1 MNVYQRRSFETQVSG
16 AVTTSAPSVM
26 TFGPG
31 FITGDI
37 GVQELTIAISH
48 SLTIGSGTTPRTD
61 GETAMIESIYLETDK
76 HNSIVEN
83 VDGLGL
89 HRVISFIYG
98 TRPFTTAIAATTGV
112 YQTGMTIPL
121 CIPGGYRQFDT
132 ILDLAKAR
140 IQARVQ
146 YSDLSKAFGTVGTAS
161 DLITTQWSGFYRVG
175 LATADL
181 PFFQPSYRLKRVT
194 ISASGSIQIPLD
206 YGGLIYLGIGIA
218 QRDAT
223 TYVERT
229 NIVSQAT
236 NVRLEVNGFDHVGNT
251 NWRELQVENK
261 QTCQLEVWPLA
272 WAYLDFWKDQGR
284 IADAINTLNKQGN
297 MNLYL
302 DQLTSDAT
310 SQLWIYTFA
319 IKPIPPLAARIP
331 AQLTLPTF

>member
-1 MNVYQRRSFETQVSG
+1 MNVYQRRSFETQTGG
-16 AVTTSAPSVM
+16 AITASAPSVL

-37 GVQELTIAISH
+37 GMTEITIIVSNV
-48 SLTIGSGTTPRTD
+48 LTIGTGTTPRTD
-61 GETAMIESIYLETDK
+61 GELALIESIYIETDK

-89 HRVISFIYG
+89 HRMMSFIYG
-98 TRPFTTAIAATTGV
+98 TRPFTTAIAAASAT
-112 YQTGMTIPL
+112 YLTGMTIPMCL
-121 CIPGGYRQFDT
+121 PGGYRQFDT

-146 YSDLSKAFGTVGTAS
+146 FSDLSKAFGTVGTAS
-161 DLITTQWSGFYRVG
+161 DTPLVAFSGFYRIG
-175 LATADL
+175 LAPEDL
-181 PFFQPSYRLKRVT
+181 PFFVPVYRLKRQT
-194 ISASGSIQIPLD
+194 ISASGSVAIPLD

-229 NIVSQAT
+229 NIIVAAS
-236 NVRLEVNGFDHVGNT
+236 NIRLEVNGFDHVGNT
-251 NWRELQVENK
+251 TFRELQVENK
-261 QTCQLEVWPLA
+261 QTTQLETWPAA
-272 WAYLDFWKDQGR
+272 WCFLDFWKDQGR

-302 DQLTSDAT
+302 DQLVSDAT
-310 SQLWIYTFA
+310 SQLWIYTFGL
-319 IKPIPPLAARIP
+319 KPIPPLAARSDK
-331 AQLTLPTF
+331 QLILPSF